1 MQLAS
6 RDTGGARGWVSLR
19 FQGGQ
24 GLTSKAAAFG
34 VLGAGMPPGVSGAA
48 AVSQL
53 GLSSAVG
60 SGEAGAWLS
69 ENEVSGALWTR
80 AGAFGGT
87 AGLLTKQLSGVLG
100 TTLTT

>member
-34 VLGAGMPPGVSGAA
+34 VLGAGTPPCVIGA

-60 SGEAGAWLS
+60 TGEAGAWLS

-87 AGLLTKQLSGVLG
+87 AGRLTIQLSGVLG